1 MGMYKL
7 PAIVKGGITRWF
19 PFHANG
25 ILRTDASNLLPE
37 NEWMREWMIILP
49 GASCQK
55 NTKPEPTSLPQR
67 TVERTVTQVQTRHF
81 ALPPPPPPPH
91 LAALAERLELGN
103 DRGCSLSGIWD
114 AWSISLS
121 FWCLVLAMAFG
132 PFAVCAELGFSNPF
146 APHCSVASWLRPSG
160 GSTGPGE
167 PLWEQGP
174 GGVLSAPPGPPCLLR
189 SALPNAG
196 NSTSVDFPGSTSWV
210 LRCFCFTQTNNN
222 YPKIILFIVFF
233 WFLCI

>member
-67 TVERTVTQVQTRHF
+67 TVERTVTQVQTCHF

-103 DRGCSLSGIWD
+103 DHRCSLSGIWD

-132 PFAVCAELGFSNPF
+132 PFAVGAELGFSNPF

-160 GSTGPGE
+160 GSAGPGE

-174 GGVLSAPPGPPCLLR
+174 GGGCSLPPQVRHVCSALLFPMLGIPQVLISQAAHRGFFVVFVLLR
-189 SALPNAG
+189 LIIII
-196 NSTSVDFPGSTSWV
+196 
-210 LRCFCFTQTNNN
+210 
-222 YPKIILFIVFF
+222 PKLFYS
-233 WFLCI
+233 